1 MPNFRFIPRWKG
13 VRFCSGIRGNRP
25 SCTQTHAVFHVC
37 STRLHAVTDGRER
50 REFRQRF
57 RFILRL
63 LPRWYASSMYPNV
76 ASIAALVPWG
86 TVYVGIVEYFE
97 LFVRDNIF
105 PLLSFSLTLFR
116 PRSLNLP
123 FYTYIVRHLRVQG
136 SSVRVRL
143 ILPRWVFTGK
153 WVLSTDGGLVPG

>member
-1 MPNFRFIPRWKG
+1 
-13 VRFCSGIRGNRP
+13 
-25 SCTQTHAVFHVC
+25 
-37 STRLHAVTDGRER
+37 
-50 REFRQRF
+50 
-57 RFILRL
+57 
-63 LPRWYASSMYPNV
+63 MYSNV
-76 ASIAALVPWG
+76 ASIAALVPLG
-86 TVYVGIVEYFE
+86 AVYVGIVEYFE

-136 SSVRVRL
+136 SVRVRL